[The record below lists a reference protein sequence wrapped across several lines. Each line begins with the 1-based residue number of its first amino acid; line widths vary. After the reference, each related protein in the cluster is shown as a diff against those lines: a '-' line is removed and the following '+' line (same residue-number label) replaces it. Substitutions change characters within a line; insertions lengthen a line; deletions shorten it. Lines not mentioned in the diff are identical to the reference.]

1 MASAAQIAAN
11 RLNARKSTG
20 PRTAAGKAISSRNAE
35 KHGKFSRA
43 PLVSSQSHQES
54 SSEVSTPTTL
64 SPAICWP
71 PACRADLSAIAPTVT
86 AEALTKADGLP
97 ANQKMRRAN
106 PIANR
111 I

>member
-20 PRTAAGKAISSRNAE
+20 PRTAAGKAVSSRNAE

-54 SSEVSTPTTL
+54 SSEVSTQTTL
-64 SPAICWP
+64 SPAICRP
-71 PACRADLSAIAPTVT
+71 PACRADLSAIPSAIALATAEAPTAT

-97 ANQKMRRAN
+97 VK
-106 PIANR
+106 
-111 I
+111 